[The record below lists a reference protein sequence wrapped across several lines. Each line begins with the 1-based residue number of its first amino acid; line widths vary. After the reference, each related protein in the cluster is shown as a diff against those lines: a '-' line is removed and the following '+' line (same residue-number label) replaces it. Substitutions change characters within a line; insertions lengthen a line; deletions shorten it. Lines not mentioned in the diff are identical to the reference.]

1 MSSSRIVAS
10 AALTALVLSACGGP
24 GNVSTGPGAMPQT
37 NAAKTAGAPGNGERT
52 AGVSRD
58 TIQAKLFW
66 RPDRLMLQKGV
77 KQQAKLFYDGPRR
90 PLRVADDCTGRVDLA
105 QIGFA
110 RIKKYR
116 INIYQVLA
124 LRGGPFHCSV
134 VAKVRGEPLHAALAI
149 EVAQ

>member
-1 MSSSRIVAS
+1 
-10 AALTALVLSACGGP
+10 
-24 GNVSTGPGAMPQT
+24 MPQT
-37 NAAKTAGAPGNGERT
+37 NAAKTNGSPGNSQES

-58 TIQAKLFW
+58 TAQAKLYW
-66 RPDRLMLQKGV
+66 RPDQLMLQKGV
-77 KQQAKLFYDGPRR
+77 KQQAKLFYEGPRR
-90 PLRVADDCTGRVDLA
+90 PLRLVDDCTGRVDLA

-134 VAKVRGEPLHAALAI
+134 IAKVGGEQLHATLKI
-149 EVAQ
+149 DVAQ